1 MVNSKNKDRKKRR
14 IKQGRNKK
22 AARAMKIGPSTPF
35 GYTDEHLTPYGG
47 LLPLEKF
54 LDAVRSENVGAMQD
68 ILLGGKVDLFGEDK
82 LGAKALNEA
91 VVLGHTEIVNIL
103 LNNGVDINGTN
114 NGFWP
119 LGIAC
124 KKGNDFMAEHL
135 VEKGADVNQ

>member
-1 MVNSKNKDRKKRR
+1 
-14 IKQGRNKK
+14 
-22 AARAMKIGPSTPF
+22 
-35 GYTDEHLTPYGG
+35 
-47 LLPLEKF
+47 
-54 LDAVRSENVGAMQD
+54 VRSENVGAMQD

-135 VEKGADVNQ
+135 VEKGADVNQKSYTGMTALKRRAQALNMCVLTAQLLLILLNVKLKKK